1 MINML
6 AILPSMLKS
15 CAILFVDCQST
26 GASPMSSSLLEIACN
41 ERSWVIKQDE
51 EIPLKILRLVGITTE
66 EIKKGY
72 CSIDVFAELSGMLL
86 QMQTDFGT
94 NVIAVAHFSRIEQIY
109 LDRLWLANTGAK
121 FPLTVI
127 CTHKLTKLLY
137 PRLPN
142 YGLRALAGYF
152 GMPLDQGKRALNHVN
167 ATKQIW
173 EALVIELE
181 KNGVNSLDQ
190 LTDFLDRKPARTAGR
205 RDFLIPREKRLG
217 LPQSPGVYRYLDRT
231 GRILYVGKATSLKS
245 RVNSYFTGG
254 CRGDHRKLEMLA
266 QAVDV
271 EVTPTMTPLH
281 AGLTEYDEIRRLKPP
296 YNIAFKGQGR
306 DPLKPLSLFMG
317 TQDSFNPSP
326 YVQIIKENFHELSD
340 VDTLKDGI
348 KLWRTQSLI
357 GPDHFITERDLLNFG
372 LPLLKTWIAEEKEK
386 HLNQFQDIEEN
397 HSEETATDD
406 TLVREKQDGEEEDV
420 CWTPELVAHHCNRLV
435 RRAVRHF
442 IRSKWLLRLSRATI
456 EVQLTDQTVKKRQKK
471 SNPFKIPPSSSGDQF
486 DARRVRVLLHE
497 LRRAE
502 SKGGSWVVTH
512 PWPMTVPFW
521 V

>member
-1 MINML
+1 
-6 AILPSMLKS
+6 MLKS

-26 GASPMSSSLLEIACN
+26 GASPTSSSLLEIACN

-51 EIPLKILRLVGITTE
+51 AIPLKILRLVGITAE
-66 EIKKGY
+66 EIKNGS
-72 CSIDVFAELSGMLL
+72 CSTDVFAELSRMLL
-86 QMQTDFGT
+86 QMQMDFGT
-94 NVIAVAHFSRIEQIY
+94 NVFALAHFSRIEKAY
-109 LDRLWLANTGAK
+109 LHRLWLANTGET
-121 FPLTVI
+121 FPLHVI
-127 CTHKLTKLLY
+127 CTHKLAKLLY

-181 KNGVNSLDQ
+181 KNHVQSLDQ
-190 LTDFLDRKPARTAGR
+190 LTDFLARKPARTAGR

-217 LPQSPGVYRYLDRT
+217 LPLSPGVYRYLDRT

-271 EVTPTMTPLH
+271 EVTPTLTPLH

-306 DPLKPLSLFMG
+306 DPLKPLSLLMG

-326 YVQIIKENFHELSD
+326 YAQIIKENFHDLSD
-340 VDTLKDGI
+340 MNTLQDGI
-348 KLWRTQSLI
+348 KLWRLQSLVE
-357 GPDHFITERDLLNFG
+357 PDHFLTERDLLNFG

-386 HLNQFQDIEEN
+386 RLNQVQDIVEN
-397 HSEETATDD
+397 HSEDTATDE
-406 TLVREKQDGEEEDV
+406 TLAAEEKEDI
-420 CWTPELVAHHCNRLV
+420 CWSPELVAHHCNRLV

-442 IRSKWLLRLSRATI
+442 IRTKWLFRLSRATI
-456 EVQLTDQTVKKRQKK
+456 EFNLTDQTLKKRQKK
-471 SNPFKIPPSSSGDQF
+471 SSPFTITPSSSSEEVDF
-486 DARRVRVLLHE
+486 RRVRVLLHE

-502 SKGGSWVVTH
+502 SKGGTWVVTH
-512 PWPMTVPFW
+512 PWPMTIPFW